1 MWSMGFGFW
10 IFLADRDAG
19 GGAAGSLL
27 GLEAVGT
34 RQKEKS
40 KKMTCAESESRR

>member
-1 MWSMGFGFW
+1 MWSMGSGFW

-19 GGAAGSLL
+19 GGTAGSLL
-27 GLEAVGT
+27 GLEAAGT

-40 KKMTCAESESRR
+40 KKMTCAERQDRR

>member
-19 GGAAGSLL
+19 GGVAGSLL

-34 RQKEKS
+34 RQKEKAR
-40 KKMTCAESESRR
+40 K